1 MSARPVV
8 SEKPRCR
15 NCQKTVDPEE
25 SYCGYCF
32 GCLLLPAL
40 SFHQVSEI
48 EQSGRFGPYEIL
60 THPDGS
66 YIELGRG
73 SMGITYEALD
83 TNLFSSVA
91 LKVINSEA
99 AGEIRKRS
107 RFLREARAAA
117 KLRHPHVAS
126 VLYYGVRDDGQCFY
140 AMELVEGETLAQ
152 RVRHQGPLPIQDA
165 LTVMSQ
171 MASALEATER
181 CGLVHRDLKPANL
194 MLVNG
199 PGINVKVIDF
209 GLAKV
214 VGNEEPF
221 DQITQDGFI
230 GTPAFASPE
239 QLSGRQL
246 DRRSDYYSLG
256 STLFYLLT
264 GSPLFAA
271 ADISELANCNRR
283 DGWLANHLK
292 AARLP
297 GPAQRLLSSLLSAD
311 PEDRPQN
318 AQELKEAIVKCQR
331 ATDSRRH
338 KLLLTVS
345 LFTALVALVGF
356 LSFSGAI
363 PGGNAVE
370 KSIAVLPF
378 ENLSSTNDKAY
389 FADGVQDEILTRL
402 AGIADLQVISSS
414 SVKGYRD
421 PVSRPPLPEIA
432 KALHVNYLVCGSV
445 QRDADRIRV
454 TARIVEAKTGR
465 QLWAEHYDGDV
476 SEVFAIQ
483 TQIAEVISQELR
495 VKLSST
501 EKASMEVVPT
511 REIAAY
517 ESYLHATEL
526 LGNYDEATQGF
537 DPLYSAVR
545 LLDEAVNRD
554 PDFALAW
561 VKLAYAYDSLYW
573 YNSDRSDSCRLAA
586 ENALRKASALQ
597 PDLGELHL
605 QLARHLLAIGRNY
618 PAMAHELEIARRSLP
633 NSAQVSSL
641 LANVEMHR
649 GQWHDALRDFDRAS
663 SLDPRSLS
671 LMLVRCNIY
680 QFHRQYDEVGALFAK
695 AAVTWASA
703 ETIELQKAL
712 TAWQGTGDTAALHAL
727 LDEPSGPLR
736 AIPRAT
742 ILKLICAM
750 GDRDFGEAEKI
761 LASDPKAEFEGGDR
775 RVVCRDYL
783 LGWIKWSEGDATAAR
798 AALATARPLQLAYVQ
813 KWPDDPNPLMM
824 LALTDAALGQK
835 EDALREGRQAVAMRP
850 ISQDAVEGPLLAA
863 DLAQVFLLTGDRE
876 LAFKQLEMLEQ
887 VPRALKYGELAKSPD
902 WDSLRD
908 DPRFEKILSEVK
920 QPIPIVNRERSE
932 GPALSKH

>member
-1 MSARPVV
+1 
-8 SEKPRCR
+8 
-15 NCQKTVDPEE
+15 
-25 SYCGYCF
+25 
-32 GCLLLPAL
+32 LLPAL
-40 SFHQVSEI
+40 SFRQVSEI
-48 EQSGRFGPYEIL
+48 DQNGRFGPYEIL
-60 THPDGS
+60 TNPDGS
-66 YIELGRG
+66 FIELGRG

-91 LKVINSEA
+91 LKVISSEA

-117 KLRHPHVAS
+117 KLRHSHVAS

-140 AMELVEGETLAQ
+140 AMELVEGKTLAQ
-152 RVRHQGPLPIQDA
+152 RVKLQGPLPIQDA
-165 LTVMSQ
+165 LTVMLQ
-171 MASALEATER
+171 VASALEATEK

-214 VGNEEPF
+214 VGNQEPF
-221 DQITQDGFI
+221 DQITHEGFV

-239 QLSGRQL
+239 QLSGRQI
-246 DRRSDYYSLG
+246 DQRSDYYSLG
-256 STLFYLLT
+256 STLYYLLT

-271 ADISELANCNRR
+271 ADINELANLTRCDRS
-283 DGWLANHLK
+283 LANHLK
-292 AARLP
+292 ATRLP
-297 GPAQRLLSSLLSAD
+297 APAQRLLTSLLSAD
-311 PEDRPQN
+311 PENRPQN
-318 AQELKEAIVKCQR
+318 ALALTEAIVKCQW
-331 ATDSRRH
+331 ATNAPRRQ
-338 KLLLTVS
+338 KGLVIVSIFAALL
-345 LFTALVALVGF
+345 ALVGF
-356 LSFSGAI
+356 LCFFGAI
-363 PGGNAVE
+363 PSGNPAE

-378 ENLSSTNDKAY
+378 ENLSPTSDKAY

-414 SVKGYRD
+414 SVKAYRD
-421 PVSRPPLPEIA
+421 PVSRPPLPKIA
-432 KALHVNYLVCGSV
+432 EALHVNYLVCGSV

-476 SEVFAIQ
+476 TEVFAIQ

-495 VKLSST
+495 AKLSST
-501 EKASMEVVPT
+501 EKASMELVPT

-526 LGNYDEATQGF
+526 LVNYDEATQGF

-545 LLDEAVNRD
+545 LLGEAVNRD
-554 PDFALAW
+554 HSFALAW

-573 YNSDRSDSCRLAA
+573 YNADRSDNCRQAA
-586 ENALRKASALQ
+586 ESALLKASDLQ

-605 QLARHLLAIGRNY
+605 QLARHLLVTTRNY
-618 PAMAHELEIARRSLP
+618 LAIAHELEIARQSLP
-633 NSAQVSSL
+633 NSAQLFSF
-641 LANVEMHR
+641 LANLEMHQ
-649 GQWHDALRDFDRAS
+649 GQWHDALKDYDRAS
-663 SLDPRSLS
+663 CLDPGSLS

-680 QFHRQYDEVGALFAK
+680 QFHRQYDEVRELFAK

-712 TAWQGTGDTAALHAL
+712 TAWQEKGDTSALHAL

-736 AIPRAT
+736 AIARAT
-742 ILKLICAM
+742 TLKLICAS
-750 GDRDFGEAEKI
+750 GDRNFGEAEKI
-761 LASDPKAEFEGGDR
+761 LAADPKPEFEGGDR
-775 RVVCRDYL
+775 RIVCRDYL
-783 LGWIKWSEGDATAAR
+783 LGWIKWSEGDAAAAKTAW
-798 AALATARPLQLAYVQ
+798 TSARPLQLTYVQ
-813 KWPDDPNPLMM
+813 KWPDDANPLMM
-824 LALTDAALGQK
+824 LALTDAALGLK
-835 EDALREGRQAVAMRP
+835 EEALREGRQAVAMRP

-876 LAFKQLEMLEQ
+876 LALKQLEMLEQ

-902 WDSLRD
+902 WDSLRG
-908 DPRFEKILSEVK
+908 DPRFENILAAVK
-920 QPIPIVNRERSE
+920 QPIPIVNRVR
-932 GPALSKH
+932 GQK